1 MRSQITKLGLHTTAV
16 LYTGGS
22 IGQMLRVITNFQ
34 LQNLPYIIDW
44 AILILG
50 SIGTVTLVSITTRI
64 AYRGRWEKPVHFMI
78 IIHLVLSIA
87 LHAWAILV
95 HSHDVFGVFPVEYS
109 YFALLYFV
117 FFAWRSW
124 TIKVRNDDVANTA

>member
-1 MRSQITKLGLHTTAV
+1 MSSQIPKLGLHITAV

-22 IGQMLRVITNFQ
+22 IRQLLRVITNFQ
-34 LQNLPYIIDW
+34 LQNLPYVVDW
-44 AILILG
+44 AIVVLG
-50 SIGTVTLVSITTRI
+50 SIGAVTLVRLTARI
-64 AYRGRWEKPVHFMI
+64 VYRGRWEKSVHFI
-78 IIHLVLSIA
+78 IILHLVLSVV

-95 HSHDVFGVFPVEYS
+95 HSHDVFGFFPVEYS

>member
-1 MRSQITKLGLHTTAV
+1 MSSLIPKLGLHTTAV

-22 IGQMLRVITNFQ
+22 IGQLLRVITNFQ
-34 LQNLPYIIDW
+34 LQNLPYVVDW
-44 AILILG
+44 AIVVLG
-50 SIGTVTLVSITTRI
+50 SIGAVTLVSLTTRI

-78 IIHLVLSIA
+78 IIHLVVSVA

-95 HSHDVFGVFPVEYS
+95 QSHDVFGVFPVEYS

-124 TIKVRNDDVANTA
+124 TIKLRNDDVANTA

>member
-1 MRSQITKLGLHTTAV
+1 MSSQISKLGLHTTAV

-22 IGQMLRVITNFQ
+22 IGQLLRVITNFQ
-34 LQNLPYIIDW
+34 LQNLPYVVDW
-44 AILILG
+44 AIVILG
-50 SIGTVTLVSITTRI
+50 SIGAVTLVKLTARI
-64 AYRGRWEKPVHFMI
+64 VYRGRWEKSVHFII
-78 IIHLVLSIA
+78 IIHLVLSVV